1 MASPQIFEDLSS
13 VFSILLQKK
22 SEHTFLYYPLFQDYL
37 NLLTLISSQPPVVK
51 DVYTDSEILEEIPF
65 YADFYDII
73 MTGKSRPLSPKYAK
87 VSDAI
92 QRNIHQALTGETDVV
107 TALDKLQEEVEALNN
122 KK

>member
-1 MASPQIFEDLSS
+1 MVVNNAIDEK
-13 VFSILLQKK
+13 QKAAAVEFINYMISADTQK
-22 SEHTFLYYPLFQDYL
+22 EM
-37 NLLTLISSQPPVVK
+37 TLISSQPPVVK
-51 DVYTDSEILEEIPF
+51 DVYTDAEILEEIPF